1 MARIESLNLLN
12 SQDGKAFLA
21 EQYKTMLD
29 EISKE
34 TLSFKL
40 KNKDIS
46 GIPVKGGTVVARR
59 FVNAEIEDYGTARK
73 AGKGKAA
80 RFDEIDVKIDT
91 NRELIE
97 EVEAKDIGLSGVD
110 GLVKNRIAKQKLA
123 LKSELEDRFFAEA
136 KKGAGKNKVSYKDT
150 DKIEDI
156 LEDFI
161 QALEITKN
169 DFVRGVE
176 RNEIVLVLSPKLYGK
191 ARIYI
196 DKIKGVD
203 KEEITLFHGVEVYSS
218 IYLPDKTDA
227 IAMVKEQIAQ
237 PVKINVM
244 NPSPIDLSD
253 AFGFGTFAYY
263 GTKTLAPDLIYVLEK
278 SAGAAA

>member
-46 GIPVKGGTVVARR
+46 GIPDKAATVVARR
-59 FVNAEIEDYGTARK
+59 FVNAEIADYGTARA

-80 RFDEIDVKIDT
+80 KFDEIDVKMDT
-91 NRELIE
+91 NRELVE
-97 EVEAKDIGLSGVD
+97 EVEGKDIGLSGVD

-136 KKGAGKNKVSYKDT
+136 KKGAGKNKVSYKET

-156 LEDFI
+156 LENLI
-161 QALEITKN
+161 QALETTKN

-191 ARIYI
+191 ARTYI

-203 KEEITLFHGVEVYSS
+203 QEEIALFHGVDVYSS

-237 PVKINVM
+237 PAKIKVM
-244 NPSPIDLSD
+244 NPSPINLSD
-253 AFGFGTFAYY
+253 AFAFGMFAYY

-278 SAGAAA
+278 STATA